1 MELMF
6 YLDYVYHLVRNQKHL
21 PKPVVKVDVYLTGL
35 GERTGSFSF
44 PSRALL
50 MSLLDPEY
58 MIAQTFFLLSVSDK
72 LNDHLTIHFGRP
84 SMKKYL
90 ENLLPDEV
98 YFCGGQSFKESVRTL
113 CFEKRIPF
121 HSESFDSADS
131 SLMKQIAGS
140 LKSYRESANRS
151 KQSFASNGG
160 EGERC
165 REDKRYDSVSTGYSY
180 SKKHSSIFH

>member
-1 MELMF
+1 
-6 YLDYVYHLVRNQKHL
+6 
-21 PKPVVKVDVYLTGL
+21 
-35 GERTGSFSF
+35 
-44 PSRALL
+44 
-50 MSLLDPEY
+50 

-90 ENLLPDEV
+90 ENLQPDEV
-98 YFCGGQSFKESVRTL
+98 YFCGGQSFKESVRTI

-131 SLMKQIAGS
+131 SLVNQVAAS
-140 LKSYRESANRS
+140 LKRSREQSAARS
-151 KQSFASNGG
+151 KQSFASSGG
-160 EGERC
+160 GGGGGRGH
-165 REDKRYDSVSTGYSY
+165 EDGKRYDSVSTGYSY